1 MTIPTIPTVT
11 VRPATPA
18 DTATLIPVLA
28 DAFFTGPVADWLVPD
43 PAERRLVYRA
53 YFAAMLRHSLE
64 HGTVHTTDDQT
75 GVAIWYPRL
84 HPPTSPS
91 PEHLAALE
99 QATGRYAPVFAL
111 LDTLFETHHPAAPH
125 HHLAYLAVAPGRQ
138 NSGIGAALLTGH
150 HRRLDAEGLPAYL
163 EATNLRNQ
171 ALYHRLGYR
180 AGTPIHIPSGP
191 TIWRMWRPGPT
202 FPPGFFDTAPT
213 AVGAVPAE
221 GAAQ

>member
-1 MTIPTIPTVT
+1 MTIPTVA

-18 DTATLIPVLA
+18 DTDALVPVLA

-53 YFAAMLRHSLE
+53 YFTAVLHHGLE
-64 HGTVHTTDDQT
+64 HGTVHTTDDRA

-84 HPPTSPS
+84 QPPTSPS
-91 PEHLAALE
+91 REHLAALE

-111 LDTLFETHHPAAPH
+111 LDTLFETHHPATPH

-138 NSGIGAALLTGH
+138 NGGIGAALLANH

-163 EATNLRNQ
+163 EATNLRNR
-171 ALYHRLGYR
+171 ALYQRLGYR
-180 AGTPIHIPSGP
+180 AGIPIQIPSGP
-191 TIWRMWRPGPT
+191 TIWRMWRPGT
-202 FPPGFFDTAPT
+202 AIFPPGFFDTAPT
-213 AVGAVPAE
+213 MVSAVPTE